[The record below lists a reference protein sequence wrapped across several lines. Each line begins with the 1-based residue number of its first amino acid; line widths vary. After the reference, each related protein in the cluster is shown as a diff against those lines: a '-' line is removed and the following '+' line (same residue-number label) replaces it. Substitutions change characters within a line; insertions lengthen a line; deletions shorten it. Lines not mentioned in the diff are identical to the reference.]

1 MTRCIALVLLLAAP
15 VAAAK
20 PPKVLQPLSTESL
33 ILHAKAAVR
42 DGTADPARDLA
53 PLLDR
58 LRTTTVATEQRDV
71 IQAIETLGRHD
82 GANPAAVKA
91 YLREA
96 APPVLLAVARSK
108 TDGLVRCDALML
120 LRTLNVSPQVLD
132 EAIALAAADTSPDQR
147 AIRFRGK
154 LLAQW
159 KENQPPNDEPPPPS
173 ATGSS
178 AKEKAALD
186 FLRRQHERVSADSLG
201 QAASRADAEV
211 VAALLDAGIDPNS
224 TLAAG
229 MSPLS
234 FAAGAG
240 CVFDHASL
248 AARLATID
256 VLLQHGADLAR
267 KENNGSTVL
276 ISAVDCPLP
285 VAEKLLAAGA
295 KVDAGS
301 EKVSPLEWAFIKGRW
316 DIAALY
322 VAHGARMSK
331 AAIDKL
337 FFEKPSDP
345 EKLALIRR
353 ATAPAKK

>member
-1 MTRCIALVLLLAAP
+1 MTRCTALVLLLAVPSAL
-15 VAAAK
+15 AAK
-20 PPKVLQPLSTESL
+20 PPKAPPPSTESL
-33 ILHAKAAVR
+33 ILQAKIAVR
-42 DGTADPARDLA
+42 DGTAEPERDLA
-53 PLLDR
+53 PMLER
-58 LRTTTVATEQRDV
+58 LRTTTKALEQRDL
-71 IQAIETLGRHD
+71 IEAIEDLGRHD
-82 GANPAAVKA
+82 SANSAAVKA

-108 TDGLVRCDALML
+108 TDGIVRCNALLL
-120 LRTLNVSPQVLD
+120 LRTLNVGPQVLD
-132 EAIALAAADTSPDQR
+132 EAIALAAADTSPDQK
-147 AIRFRGK
+147 AIRFHGR
-154 LLAQW
+154 LLANW
-159 KENQPPNDEPPPPS
+159 KETHPTNDEPPVPS
-173 ATGSS
+173 ASGSS

-186 FLRRQHERVSADSLG
+186 LLRRRHERVSADNLG

-240 CVFDHASL
+240 CVFDRAGL

-295 KVDAGS
+295 KVDAGN

-337 FFEKPSDP
+337 FFEKPTDP

-353 ATAPAKK
+353 ATAPARK